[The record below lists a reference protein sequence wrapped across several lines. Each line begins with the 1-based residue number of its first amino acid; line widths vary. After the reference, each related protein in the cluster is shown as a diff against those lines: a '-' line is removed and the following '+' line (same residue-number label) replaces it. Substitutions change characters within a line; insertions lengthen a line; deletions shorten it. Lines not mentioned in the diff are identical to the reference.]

1 MTEFSPAQTEPEE
14 APTDAE
20 IASFSIFDFT
30 PTDLKSN
37 QQGFISERQR
47 AHLQGMAAGIRRFS
61 WSSIPIVL
69 GFLLFGMCLIL
80 AMFMQN
86 ASSRAALFSSPL
98 NLFLLAATAVVVLV
112 LLALSI
118 VLARRQAASLAA
130 ARLQSVQGEIRL
142 EEYFSPNSAIT
153 SYRVYVGGHR
163 FSFSE
168 DMSQVFRDGGKYRV
182 YYCKSGVYEP
192 ILSMEELSN

>member
-1 MTEFSPAQTEPEE
+1 MTEFSRSQTEPEE
-14 APTDAE
+14 APTSAE
-20 IASFSIFDFT
+20 IARLSIFDFT
-30 PTDLKSN
+30 PADLKSN
-37 QQGFISERQR
+37 QRGFISERQR
-47 AHLQGMAAGIRRFS
+47 AYLQGMAAGIRRFF
-61 WSSIPIVL
+61 WSSIPIAL

-98 NLFLLAATAVVVLV
+98 NLFLLAATMGVVLM

-118 VLARRQAASLAA
+118 FLARRQAASLAQ

-142 EEYFSPNSAIT
+142 DEDYSPNSGIT
-153 SYRVYVGGHR
+153 SYRVYVGTHR

-168 DMSQVFRDGGKYRV
+168 DMSQVFQQGRQYRV
-182 YYCKSGVYEP
+182 YFCKSGVYEP
-192 ILSMEELSN
+192 ILSVEELGN